1 MLLYCVNIVGFGMRV
16 QYTGFISS
24 EPNITITMIIVRAW
38 DLNKPIQILNLGV
51 KPILFFFWLGIFKKR
66 PLQLQN

>member
-1 MLLYCVNIVGFGMRV
+1 MLLYCVNIVGFGIRV
-16 QYTGFISS
+16 QYTGFISG

-51 KPILFFFWLGIFKKR
+51 KPILFFFG
-66 PLQLQN
+66 